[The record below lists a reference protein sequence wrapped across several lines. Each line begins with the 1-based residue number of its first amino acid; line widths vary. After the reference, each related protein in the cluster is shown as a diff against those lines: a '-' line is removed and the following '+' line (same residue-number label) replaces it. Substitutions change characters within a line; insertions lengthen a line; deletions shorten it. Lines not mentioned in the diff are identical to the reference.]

1 MTSRKLVLASYA
13 LGVGVATTTLLGSA
27 HAQEAVEGKG
37 MEVSPG
43 TVIHPN
49 VGAEF
54 GVIDNLFYEQDS
66 VVTTALMRLSAN
78 FALASEKIQPD
89 EVVPDEEPG
98 NEAAPPTYE
107 FRASGGLR
115 YEEFFY
121 YDNPS
126 TVGQRNLAVDA
137 QAHLQVYPQGT
148 WSFIGDDRLRRDVRP
163 RNFEDPS
170 SNTRIDNMLDLG
182 LRYQP
187 GGRTISG
194 TLRYQ
199 NALDVFED
207 AGVAARMNHTL
218 GLRGD
223 WQWLPFTRFY
233 SDVSL
238 GFFGPIGS
246 TGSMDLTK
254 QGSMPIRG
262 LVGIATTLS
271 EPLTLKAHAGWG
283 YAPYDAGEGYNGPL
297 FDVELGYQYA
307 PAGRVVAEY
316 NYDYEDSINANYFRD
331 HKFQARI
338 DQQLIEKLLLS
349 GSIDFRLRGY
359 RGITGMV
366 GAMSPSRDDVV
377 FAATA
382 RAQYVLTE
390 RYYLTGTY
398 IGSIDQTDFTYPTV
412 IGPDDP
418 SYTRHE
424 LMFGARAAF

>member
-13 LGVGVATTTLLGSA
+13 LGVGVATTTLLGHA

-66 VVTTALMRLSAN
+66 VVTTAMMRLTAN
-78 FALASEKIQPD
+78 FALASEKIKPD
-89 EVVPDEEPG
+89 EAVPGEEPG
-98 NEAAPPTYE
+98 NEPAPQTYE

-121 YDNPS
+121 YDNVS
-126 TVGQRNLAVDA
+126 TAAQRNLALDA
-137 QAHLQVYPQGT
+137 QAHLQVYPAGT

-170 SNTRIDNMLDLG
+170 STARVDNMLDLG

-207 AGVAARMNHTL
+207 AGVANRMNHTL

-223 WQWLPFTRFY
+223 WQWLPFTRFFV
-233 SDVSL
+233 DTSL
-238 GFFGPIGS
+238 GFFGAVGS
-246 TGSMDLTK
+246 SQPASDGLTK
-254 QGSMPIRG
+254 QSSMPIRG

-283 YAPYDAGEGYNGPL
+283 YSTYSAGEGYNGPL
-297 FDVELGYQYA
+297 FDLEVGYQYA
-307 PAGRVVAEY
+307 PTGRFVAEY
-316 NYDYEDSINANYFRD
+316 NYDYEDSINANYYRD
-331 HKFQARI
+331 HRLTAKV
-338 DQQLIEKLLLS
+338 DQQLIEKLVLTGGVDL
-349 GSIDFRLRGY
+349 RLRGY
-359 RGITGMV
+359 RGIDTIGM
-366 GAMSPSRDDVV
+366 ASRDDLLLSAVV
-377 FAATA
+377 
-382 RAQYVLTE
+382 RAQYVLTD
-390 RYYLTGTY
+390 RYYLTGSYVGT
-398 IGSIDQTDFTYPTV
+398 SDQTDYV
-412 IGPDDP
+412 YMASGVPDDP
-418 SYTRHE
+418 SFNRHE

>member
-1 MTSRKLVLASYA
+1 MKSRTLVVASYA
-13 LGVGVATTTLLGSA
+13 LGVGIATTALLGRA
-27 HAQEAVEGKG
+27 HAQEALEGKG

-66 VVTTALMRLSAN
+66 VVTTALMRLTAN
-78 FALASEKIQPD
+78 FALASEKITPD
-89 EVVPDEEPG
+89 EPVPGEEPG
-98 NEAAPPTYE
+98 NEAAPQTFE

-121 YDNPS
+121 YDNVS
-126 TVGQRNLAVDA
+126 TAAQRNLAFDT
-137 QAHLQVYPQGT
+137 QAHLQVYPAGT
-148 WSFIGDDRLRRDVRP
+148 WSFIADDRLRRDVRP
-163 RNFEDPS
+163 RNYEDPS
-170 SNTRIDNMLDLG
+170 STNRIDNLLDLG
-182 LRYQP
+182 LRFPP

-207 AGVAARMNHTL
+207 SAVANRMNHTL

-246 TGSMDLTK
+246 SGMALTK

-262 LVGIATTLS
+262 IVGIATTLT

-307 PAGRVVAEY
+307 PAGRAVVEY
-316 NYDYEDSINANYFRD
+316 NYDYEDSINANYYRD
-331 HKFQARI
+331 HKLQARV
-338 DQQLIEKLLLS
+338 DQQLIDKLVLS
-349 GSIDFRLRGY
+349 GSLDLRLRSY
-359 RGITGMV
+359 RGITGSIS
-366 GAMSPSRDDVV
+366 ANPSRDDLVL
-377 FAATA
+377 AATA

-398 IGSIDQTDFTYPTV
+398 VGMTDQTDFTYMTV
-412 IGPDDP
+412 SGPDDP
-418 SYTRHE
+418 SFTRHE

>member
-1 MTSRKLVLASYA
+1 MTSRTLVFASYA
-13 LGVGVATTTLLGSA
+13 LGVGVATTSLLGHA
-27 HAQEAVEGKG
+27 HAQEALEGKG

-54 GVIDNLFYEQDS
+54 GVIDNVFYEQDS
-66 VVTTALMRLSAN
+66 VVTSALMRLTAN
-78 FALASEKIQPD
+78 FALASEKITPD
-89 EVVPDEEPG
+89 EPVPGEEPG
-98 NEAAPPTYE
+98 NEPAPQTFQ

-121 YDNPS
+121 YGNPS
-126 TVGQRNLAVDA
+126 TAAQRNLAFDT
-137 QAHLQVYPQGT
+137 QAHLQVYPAGT

-163 RNFEDPS
+163 RNFEDATS
-170 SNTRIDNMLDLG
+170 TSRIDNLLDLG

-187 GGRTISG
+187 GGHTISG

-199 NALDVFED
+199 NALDVYED
-207 AGVAARMNHTL
+207 TAVANRMNHTL

-223 WQWLPFTRFY
+223 WQWLPYTRFFG
-233 SDVSL
+233 DLSL

-246 TGSMDLTK
+246 AGMDLTK
-254 QGSMPIRG
+254 NGSMPIRG
-262 LVGIATTLS
+262 LVGIATTLT
-271 EPLTLKAHAGWG
+271 EPMTLKAHAGWG

-297 FDVELGYQYA
+297 FDLEFGYQYA
-307 PAGRVVAEY
+307 PAGRVVLEY

-338 DQQLIEKLLLS
+338 DQQLIDKLLLS
-349 GSIDFRLRGY
+349 GSVDLRLRGY
-359 RGITGMV
+359 RGITGIV
-366 GAMSPSRDDVV
+366 GSMSPSRDDVV

>member
-1 MTSRKLVLASYA
+1 MTSRNLVLASYA
-13 LGVGVATTTLLGSA
+13 LGVGVATTTLLGHA

-66 VVTTALMRLSAN
+66 VVTTALMRLTAN

-89 EVVPDEEPG
+89 EPVPGEEPG
-98 NEAAPPTYE
+98 NEPAPQTFQ

-126 TVGQRNLAVDA
+126 TVGQRNLAFDT
-137 QAHLQVYPQGT
+137 QAHLQVYPAGT

-163 RNFEDPS
+163 RNYEDPS
-170 SNTRIDNMLDLG
+170 SNSRIDNMLDLG

-199 NALDVFED
+199 NMLDVFED
-207 AGVAARMNHTL
+207 ASVANRMNHTL

-223 WQWLPFTRFY
+223 WQWLPFTRFF
-233 SDVSL
+233 SDVSV
-238 GFFGPIGS
+238 GFFGPVGS
-246 TGSMDLTK
+246 TGMDLTK

-262 LVGIATTLS
+262 LVGVATTLT

-297 FDVELGYQYA
+297 FDLEVGYQYA
-307 PAGRVVAEY
+307 PAGRVVVEY
-316 NYDYEDSINANYFRD
+316 AYDYEDSINANYFRD
-331 HKFQARI
+331 HKLQARI
-338 DQQLIEKLLLS
+338 DQQLIDKLVLS
-349 GSIDFRLRGY
+349 GSVDLRLRGY
-359 RGITGMV
+359 RGITGAV

-390 RYYLTGTY
+390 RYYLTGSY
-398 IGSIDQTDFTYPTV
+398 VGSLDQTDFTYPTV
-412 IGPDDP
+412 TGPDDP

>member
-1 MTSRKLVLASYA
+1 MTSRNLVLASYV
-13 LGVGVATTTLLGSA
+13 LGVGVATTTLLGHA

-66 VVTTALMRLSAN
+66 VVTTALMRLTAN

-89 EVVPDEEPG
+89 EPVPGEEPG
-98 NEAAPPTYE
+98 NEPAPQTFQ

-126 TVGQRNLAVDA
+126 TAAQRNLAFDT
-137 QAHLQVYPQGT
+137 QAHLQVYPAGT

-163 RNFEDPS
+163 RNYEDPS
-170 SNTRIDNMLDLG
+170 SNSRIDNMLDLG

-199 NALDVFED
+199 NMLDVFED
-207 AGVAARMNHTL
+207 ASVANRMNHTL

-223 WQWLPFTRFY
+223 WQWLPFTRFF
-233 SDVSL
+233 SDVSV
-238 GFFGPIGS
+238 GFFGPVGS
-246 TGSMDLTK
+246 TGMDLTK

-262 LVGIATTLS
+262 LVGVATTLT

-297 FDVELGYQYA
+297 FDLEVGYQYA
-307 PAGRVVAEY
+307 PAGRVVVEY
-316 NYDYEDSINANYFRD
+316 AYDYEDSINANYFRD
-331 HKFQARI
+331 HKLQARI
-338 DQQLIEKLLLS
+338 DQQLIDKLVLS
-349 GSIDFRLRGY
+349 GSVDLRLRGY

-366 GAMSPSRDDVV
+366 GQMSPSRDDVV

-390 RYYLTGTY
+390 RYYLTGSY
-398 IGSIDQTDFTYPTV
+398 VGSLDQTDFTYPTV
-412 IGPDDP
+412 TGPDDP